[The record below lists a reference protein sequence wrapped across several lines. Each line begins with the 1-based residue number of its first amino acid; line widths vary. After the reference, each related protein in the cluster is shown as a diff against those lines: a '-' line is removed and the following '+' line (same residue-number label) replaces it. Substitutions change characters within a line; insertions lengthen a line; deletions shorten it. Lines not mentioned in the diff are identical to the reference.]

1 MNKKEQEIKNI
12 TMQKND
18 AMEKLQSSKNHFEAM
33 QNQIRDGQ
41 NKYWEELQRLKSNE
55 IAIQVED
62 TYIYKPYQII
72 YTVI

>member
-1 MNKKEQEIKNI
+1 LNKKEQEIKNI

-72 YTVI
+72 YTVV

>member
-72 YTVI
+72 YTVV

>member
-12 TMQKND
+12 TVQKND

-33 QNQIRDGQ
+33 QSQIRDGQ

-55 IAIQVED
+55 IAIQVEQ
-62 TYIYKPYQII
+62 TNIHIYI
-72 YTVI
+72 

>member
-1 MNKKEQEIKNI
+1 LNKKEQEIKNI